1 MMRARVPGPR
11 LRCGAARA
19 ALALAAGLAP
29 ALAPAPAPA
38 QGRAGAEGQAIVPPL
53 APLVAAPASELRDVV
68 ERYAADR
75 AALLRRYDAEY
86 SPERRQR
93 LRDFYQAWQARLREL
108 DFDRLGVE
116 GRIDYVLLDHELRY
130 QLALLDREEAMLA
143 EMQPLLPFAP
153 TILALHDARRRREPA
168 DARAAADT
176 LAALLRAIE
185 QAREAA
191 AALAAR
197 PAPHDG
203 ARSAAAGGDSDRTAA
218 AGARKAA
225 AAAGARKAA
234 SDDDARARRSRIV
247 AFRAANTLDDLRN
260 TLQRWHRFHAGYD
273 PLFTWWTADP
283 YRRVDSALV
292 AYGKVLRRDLAG
304 IREGEPEPI
313 IGDPIGAAGMAADLA
328 HEMIPYSPEEL
339 IRIAEREF
347 AWCEAEMRKAAR
359 EMGFGDD
366 WKAALEKVKTLH
378 VPPGQQPTLVRDLAY
393 EAVAFVKERD
403 LVTIPPLAEEIWRIE
418 MMSPERQRVAPFFLG
433 GEVILVSFPTDGMSH
448 EEKLMSMRGN
458 NIHFSRAT
466 VHHELIPGH
475 HLQGFMT
482 SRYNS
487 HRRVFAT
494 PFWTEGWSLYW
505 EMLLWDLGFP
515 KTPEDRVGMLFWRAH
530 RAARIMFS
538 LGVHLGTMTPDEAI
552 ELLVE
557 RVGHERANAEA
568 EVRRSFNGTYPPLYQ
583 AAYMI
588 GGLQIRALYKELVE
602 TGRVTAREFHDAI
615 LRGGRMP
622 IEMVRA
628 RLRGELLP
636 RDYTARWRF
645 AGDP

>member
-1 MMRARVPGPR
+1 MGRSLILR
-11 LRCGAARA
+11 LGV
-19 ALALAAGLAP
+19 LL
-29 ALAPAPAPA
+29 ALAPAHA
-38 QGRAGAEGQAIVPPL
+38 QAQVQVQGGVGAEGQSTVPPL
-53 APLVAAPASELRDVV
+53 AALVAAPASELRDVV

-75 AALLRRYDAEY
+75 AVLLRRYDAPY
-86 SPERRQR
+86 SPERQR
-93 LRDFYQAWQARLREL
+93 RMREFYQAWQARLREL

-116 GRIDYVLLDHELRY
+116 GRIDYILLEHELRY
-130 QLALLDREEAMLA
+130 QLALLDREERVFA
-143 EMQPLLPFAP
+143 ETESLLPFAR
-153 TILALHDARRRREPA
+153 TILSLHDARRRHETIDP
-168 DARAAADT
+168 RAAADT
-176 LAALLRAIE
+176 LAGLLRAIDG
-185 QAREAA
+185 AREAA
-191 AALAAR
+191 AAVQRGTTSGTRTVASS
-197 PAPHDG
+197 DG
-203 ARSAAAGGDSDRTAA
+203 AA
-218 AGARKAA
+218 KAA
-225 AAAGARKAA
+225 DEERLRGY
-234 SDDDARARRSRIV
+234 RSRVV
-247 AFRAANTLDDLRN
+247 AYRAAVIVDSLRQV
-260 TLQRWHRFHAGYD
+260 LRRWNGFHAGYD

-292 AYGKVLRRDLAG
+292 AYGRYIRRELAG
-304 IREGEPEPI
+304 IREGEPDPI

-328 HEMIPYSPEEL
+328 HEMIAYSPQEL
-339 IRIAEREF
+339 IAIAEREL

-378 VPPGQQPTLVRDLAY
+378 VAPGQQPAMVRDLAY
-393 EAVAFVKERD
+393 EAVAFVEERD
-403 LVTIPPLAEEIWRIE
+403 LVTIPPLAKEVWRME

-433 GEVILVSFPTDGMSH
+433 GEVILVSFPTDGMTH

-482 SRYNS
+482 SRYNT

-494 PFWTEGWSLYW
+494 PFWTEGWALYW
-505 EMLLWDLGFP
+505 ELLLWDLGFP
-515 KTPEDRVGMLFWRAH
+515 STPEDRIGMLFWRAH

-538 LGVHLGTMTPDEAI
+538 LGVHLGTMTPEEAI

-568 EVRRSFNGTYPPLYQ
+568 EVRRSFIGTYPPLYQ

-602 TGRVTAREFHDAI
+602 TGRMTARAFHDAI
-615 LRGGRMP
+615 LQGGRMP

-628 RLRGELLP
+628 RLMGELLP

>member
-1 MMRARVPGPR
+1 MRRQLILG
-11 LRCGAARA
+11 LC
-19 ALALAAGLAP
+19 ALLIP
-29 ALAPAPAPA
+29 ALAPAPALA
-38 QGRAGAEGQAIVPPL
+38 QGGSRVEGHTTVPPL
-53 APLVAAPASELRDVV
+53 AQLVAAPSSELRDVV

-86 SPERRQR
+86 SPERQRR
-93 LRDFYQAWQARLREL
+93 LREFYQAWEARLREL

-130 QLALLDREEAMLA
+130 QLALLDREERLFA
-143 EMQPLLPFAP
+143 EVEPLLPFAR
-153 TILALHDARRRREPA
+153 TILSLHDARRRREGI

-176 LAALLRAIE
+176 LAALLRAI
-185 QAREAA
+185 
-191 AALAAR
+191 
-197 PAPHDG
+197 DG
-203 ARSAAAGGDSDRTAA
+203 ARRAAAPAQRTAA
-218 AGARKAA
+218 SGTRTVASADGAG
-225 AAAGARKAA
+225 
-234 SDDDARARRSRIV
+234 
-247 AFRAANTLDDLRN
+247 RAANDDVARSRTSRVVAYRAATILDGLRDV
-260 TLQRWHRFHAGYD
+260 LRRWHGFHAGYD

-283 YRRVDSALV
+283 YKRVDSALV
-292 AYGKVLRRDLAG
+292 AYGRYIRRELVG
-304 IREGEPEPI
+304 IREGEPDPI

-328 HEMIPYSPEEL
+328 HEMIPYSPQEL
-339 IRIAEREF
+339 IAIAEREF

-378 VPPGQQPTLVRDLAY
+378 VDPGHQPALVRDLAD
-393 EAVAFVKERD
+393 EAVAFVEERD
-403 LVTIPPLAEEIWRIE
+403 LVTIPPLAKEVWRME

-433 GEVILVSFPTDGMSH
+433 GEVIQVSFPTDGMTH
-448 EEKLMSMRGN
+448 EDKLMSMRGN

-482 SRYNS
+482 SRYNT

-515 KTPEDRVGMLFWRAH
+515 STPEDRMGMLFWRAH

-538 LGVHLGTMTPDEAI
+538 LGVHLGTMTPEEAI
-552 ELLVE
+552 DLLVE

-568 EVRRSFNGTYPPLYQ
+568 EVRRSFIGTYPPLYQ

-588 GGLQIRALYKELVE
+588 GGLQIRALYRELVE
-602 TGRVTAREFHDAI
+602 TGRMSAREFHDAI
-615 LRGGRMP
+615 LQGGRMP

-628 RLRGELLP
+628 RLTGELLP

>member
-1 MMRARVPGPR
+1 MHRQLILGFCV
-11 LRCGAARA
+11 L
-19 ALALAAGLAP
+19 LAP
-29 ALAPAPAPA
+29 ALAPVPVLA
-38 QGRAGAEGQAIVPPL
+38 QGGAGVEGQATVPPL
-53 APLVAAPASELRDVV
+53 APLAAAPASELRDIV

-75 AALLRRYDAEY
+75 AVLLRRYDAEY
-86 SPERRQR
+86 SPERQRR
-93 LRDFYQAWQARLREL
+93 LREFYQAWQARLREL

-130 QLALLDREEAMLA
+130 QLSLLDRDERLLA
-143 EMQPLLPFAP
+143 ETEPLLPFAH
-153 TILALHDARRRREPA
+153 TILALHDARRRREGI

-176 LAALLRAIE
+176 LAALLRAIDE
-185 QAREAA
+185 
-191 AALAAR
+191 
-197 PAPHDG
+197 
-203 ARSAAAGGDSDRTAA
+203 
-218 AGARKAA
+218 ARKAA
-225 AAAGARKAA
+225 APAQRSTASGTRTVASADAAG
-234 SDDDARARRSRIV
+234 
-247 AFRAANTLDDLRN
+247 RAANDDGARGRTSRVVAYRAANILDGLRDTLR
-260 TLQRWHRFHAGYD
+260 RWHGFHAGYD

-283 YRRVDSALV
+283 YKRVDSALV
-292 AYGKVLRRDLAG
+292 AYGRYIRRELVG
-304 IREGEPEPI
+304 IREGEPDPI

-328 HEMIPYSPEEL
+328 HEMIPYSPQEL
-339 IRIAEREF
+339 IAIAEREF

-378 VPPGQQPTLVRDLAY
+378 VDPGHQPAMVRDLAY
-393 EAVAFVKERD
+393 EAVAFIEQRD
-403 LVTIPPLAEEIWRIE
+403 LVTIPPLAKEVWRME

-433 GEVILVSFPTDGMSH
+433 GEVILISFPTDGMTH
-448 EEKLMSMRGN
+448 EDKLMSMRGN
-458 NIHFSRAT
+458 NVHFSRAT

-482 SRYNS
+482 SRYNT

-568 EVRRSFNGTYPPLYQ
+568 EVRRSFIGTYPPLYQ

-588 GGLQIRALYKELVE
+588 GGLQIRALYGELVE
-602 TGRVTAREFHDAI
+602 SGRMSAREFHDAI
-615 LRGGRMP
+615 LQGGRMP

-628 RLRGELLP
+628 RLTGELLP

>member
-1 MMRARVPGPR
+1 MRRPLIPG
-11 LRCGAARA
+11 LCVLLTAT
-19 ALALAAGLAP
+19 P
-29 ALAPAPAPA
+29 ALAPAPALA
-38 QGRAGAEGQAIVPPL
+38 QGRAGAEGHAIVPPL
-53 APLVAAPASELRDVV
+53 APLVAAPTSELRDVV

-75 AALLRRYDAEY
+75 AVLLRRYDAEY
-86 SPERRQR
+86 SPERQR
-93 LRDFYQAWQARLREL
+93 RMREFYQAWQARLREL

-116 GRIDYVLLDHELRY
+116 GRIDYILLDHELRY
-130 QLALLDREEAMLA
+130 QLALLDRDERLFAEA
-143 EMQPLLPFAP
+143 EPLLPFAR
-153 TILALHDARRRREPA
+153 TILSLHDARRRHETVDP
-168 DARAAADT
+168 RAVADT
-176 LAALLRAIE
+176 LAALLRAVDE
-185 QAREAA
+185 ASKAA
-191 AALAAR
+191 A
-197 PAPHDG
+197 PAQ
-203 ARSAAAGGDSDRTAA
+203 RTAA
-218 AGARKAA
+218 TGTRTVASADGAG
-225 AAAGARKAA
+225 
-234 SDDDARARRSRIV
+234 
-247 AFRAANTLDDLRN
+247 RAANEDSARGYRSRVVAYRAATILDGLRDTLR
-260 TLQRWHRFHAGYD
+260 RWHSFHAGYD

-292 AYGKVLRRDLAG
+292 AYGRYIRRELAG
-304 IREGEPEPI
+304 IREGEPDPI

-328 HEMIPYSPEEL
+328 HEMIAYSPQEL
-339 IRIAEREF
+339 IAIAEREL

-378 VPPGQQPTLVRDLAY
+378 VAPGQQPALVRDLAY
-393 EAVAFVKERD
+393 EAIAFVEERD
-403 LVTIPPLAEEIWRIE
+403 LVTIPPLAKEVWRME

-433 GEVILVSFPTDGMSH
+433 GEVIQVSFPTDGMTH

-482 SRYNS
+482 SRYNT

-494 PFWTEGWSLYW
+494 PFWTEGWALYW
-505 EMLLWDLGFP
+505 ELLLWDLGFP
-515 KTPEDRVGMLFWRAH
+515 STPEDRIGMLFWRAH

-538 LGVHLGTMTPDEAI
+538 LGVHLGTMTPEEAI

-568 EVRRSFNGTYPPLYQ
+568 EVRRSFIGTYPPLYQ

-602 TGRVTAREFHDAI
+602 TGRMTARAFHDAI
-615 LRGGRMP
+615 LQGGRMP

-628 RLRGELLP
+628 RLMGELLP

>member
-1 MMRARVPGPR
+1 MRRQ
-11 LRCGAARA
+11 LI
-19 ALALAAGLAP
+19 LGLCVLLTP
-29 ALAPAPAPA
+29 ALAPAYALA
-38 QGRAGAEGQAIVPPL
+38 QGGVSAEGNATVPPL
-53 APLVAAPASELRDVV
+53 ASLVAAPASELRDVV
-68 ERYAADR
+68 ERYATDR
-75 AALLRRYDAEY
+75 AVLLRRYDAEY
-86 SPERRQR
+86 SPERRR
-93 LRDFYQAWQARLREL
+93 RMREFYQAWQARLREL

-116 GRIDYVLLDHELRY
+116 GRIDYILLDHELRY
-130 QLALLDREEAMLA
+130 QLALLDREERLFA
-143 EMQPLLPFAP
+143 ETESLLPFAR
-153 TILALHDARRRREPA
+153 TILSLHGARRRHESIDP
-168 DARAAADT
+168 RAAADT
-176 LAALLRAIE
+176 LAALFRAIDE
-185 QAREAA
+185 
-191 AALAAR
+191 
-197 PAPHDG
+197 
-203 ARSAAAGGDSDRTAA
+203 
-218 AGARKAA
+218 ARKAA
-225 AAAGARKAA
+225 AAAQRGIASGTRTVASSDAAAKAA
-234 SDDDARARRSRIV
+234 DEERLRGYRSRVV
-247 AFRAANTLDDLRN
+247 AYRAASILDGLRDTLR
-260 TLQRWHRFHAGYD
+260 RWHGFHAGYD

-283 YRRVDSALV
+283 YKRVDSALV
-292 AYGKVLRRDLAG
+292 AYGRYLRRELAG
-304 IREGEPEPI
+304 IREGEPDPI

-328 HEMIPYSPEEL
+328 HEMIPYSPQEL
-339 IRIAEREF
+339 IAIAEREL

-366 WKAALEKVKTLH
+366 WRAALEKVKTLH
-378 VPPGQQPTLVRDLAY
+378 VDPGQQPTLVRDLAY
-393 EAVAFVKERD
+393 EAVAFVEERG
-403 LVTIPPLAEEIWRIE
+403 LVTIPPLAKEVWRME

-433 GEVILVSFPTDGMSH
+433 GEVIQVSFPTDGMTH

-482 SRYNS
+482 SRYNT

-515 KTPEDRVGMLFWRAH
+515 STPEDRMGMLFWRAH

-538 LGVHLGTMTPDEAI
+538 LGVHLGTMTPEEAI
-552 ELLVE
+552 DLLVE

-568 EVRRSFNGTYPPLYQ
+568 EVRRSFIGTYPPLYQ

-588 GGLQIRALYKELVE
+588 GGLQIRALYRELVE
-602 TGRVTAREFHDAI
+602 TGRMSAREFHDAI
-615 LRGGRMP
+615 LQGGRMP

-628 RLRGELLP
+628 RLTGELLP

>member
-1 MMRARVPGPR
+1 MRRP
-11 LRCGAARA
+11 LI
-19 ALALAAGLAP
+19 LGLGVLLTL
-29 ALAPAPAPA
+29 ALAPAPALA
-38 QGRAGAEGQAIVPPL
+38 QGTAGVEGHAIVPPL

-75 AALLRRYDAEY
+75 AVLLRRYDAEY
-86 SPERRQR
+86 SPERQR
-93 LRDFYQAWQARLREL
+93 RMREFYQAWQARLREL

-116 GRIDYVLLDHELRY
+116 GRIDYILLDHELRY
-130 QLALLDREEAMLA
+130 QLALLDRDERLFAEA
-143 EMQPLLPFAP
+143 EPLLPFAR
-153 TILALHDARRRREPA
+153 TILSLHDARRRHETIDPRM
-168 DARAAADT
+168 AADT
-176 LAALLRAIE
+176 LAALLRAIDE
-185 QAREAA
+185 
-191 AALAAR
+191 
-197 PAPHDG
+197 
-203 ARSAAAGGDSDRTAA
+203 
-218 AGARKAA
+218 ARKAA
-225 AAAGARKAA
+225 APAQRTAASGTRTAASADAAG
-234 SDDDARARRSRIV
+234 
-247 AFRAANTLDDLRN
+247 RAANDDGTRGYRSRVVAYRAATILDGLRN
-260 TLQRWHRFHAGYD
+260 TLQSWHRFHAGYD

-292 AYGKVLRRDLAG
+292 AYGRYIRRELVG
-304 IREGEPEPI
+304 IREAEPDPI

-328 HEMIPYSPEEL
+328 HEMIPYSPQEL
-339 IRIAEREF
+339 IAIAEREL

-378 VPPGQQPTLVRDLAY
+378 VDPGRQPALVRDLAY
-393 EAVAFVKERD
+393 EAVAFVEERD
-403 LVTIPPLAEEIWRIE
+403 LVTIPPLAKEVWRME

-433 GEVILVSFPTDGMSH
+433 GEVIQVSVPTDGMTH
-448 EEKLMSMRGN
+448 EDKLMSMRGN

-482 SRYNS
+482 SRYNT

-515 KTPEDRVGMLFWRAH
+515 KTPEDRIGMLFWRSH

-538 LGVHLGTMTPDEAI
+538 LGVHLGTMTPEQAI

-568 EVRRSFNGTYPPLYQ
+568 EVRRSFIGTYPPLYQ

-588 GGLQIRALYKELVE
+588 GGLQIRALYRELVE
-602 TGRVTAREFHDAI
+602 TGRMSPREFHDAI
-615 LRGGRMP
+615 LEGGRIP

-628 RLRGELLP
+628 RLRGDLLP